1 MKQNLMVRYLFILGV
16 LVINEIIWHFEIIER
31 EIHNLTTVHITMC
44 PKRR

>member
-1 MKQNLMVRYLFILGV
+1 MKQSLMVRHLFILGV

-31 EIHNLTTVHITMC
+31 EIHTLTPVHIPIY